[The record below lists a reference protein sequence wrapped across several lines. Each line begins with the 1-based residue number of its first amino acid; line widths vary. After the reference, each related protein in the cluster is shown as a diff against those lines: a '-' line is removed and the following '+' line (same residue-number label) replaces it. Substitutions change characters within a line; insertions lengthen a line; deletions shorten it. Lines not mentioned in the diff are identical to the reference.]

1 MVLNVDSIGINY
13 HDGAV
18 VSGAIA
24 DCTVYKKKLKI
35 NDVLYILKITVYMKK
50 EYSDVKK
57 LKILKDN

>member
-1 MVLNVDSIGINY
+1 MMVPSSVELLL
-13 HDGAV
+13 
-18 VSGAIA
+18 IA
-24 DCTVYKKKLKI
+24 LCIKKKLKI

>member
-1 MVLNVDSIGINY
+1 MNVDSIGINY

-24 DCTVYKKKLKI
+24 DCTVYKKKKLKI

-57 LKILKDN
+57 TENIKR